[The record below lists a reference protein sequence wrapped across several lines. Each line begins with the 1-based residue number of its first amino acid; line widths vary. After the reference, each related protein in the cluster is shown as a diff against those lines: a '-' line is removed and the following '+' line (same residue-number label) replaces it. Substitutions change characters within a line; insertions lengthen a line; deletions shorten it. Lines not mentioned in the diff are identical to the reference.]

1 MIFALRRRYLAL
13 VAAAEYL
20 NAVHARRA
28 NADDH
33 DHGHDHDAA
42 PAN

>member
-28 NADDH
+28 NANG
-33 DHGHDHDAA
+33 HGHDHDHDAA
-42 PAN
+42 QAK